1 MSILIL
7 QQTLAS
13 LFKRSSKNIVP
24 AKHLELLASMELR
37 WFEPAEAR
45 KLIEG
50 ALSMGLLEE
59 LEVGLK
65 PTFNYTSVIIPL
77 GFKPPKNLLDEL
89 SQEKDSLFIQLV
101 NHISIALGIEP
112 QKIIAEINNKQAKV
126 KEYLT
131 LEVLAILYG
140 QSHGINMDKFIPEVK
155 SKILSSSP

>member
-13 LFKRSSKNIVP
+13 LFKRISKNIVP
-24 AKHLELLASMELR
+24 AKDLELLASMELR

-45 KLIEG
+45 KLIEV
-50 ALSMGLLEE
+50 AISMSLLEE
-59 LEVGLK
+59 LGSGLK
-65 PTFNYTSVIIPL
+65 TTFDYTSITIPL

-89 SQEKDSLFIQLV
+89 SHERESLFVQMV
-101 NHISIALGIEP
+101 NHINITSGIER
-112 QKIIAEINNKQAKV
+112 QKIIAEINDKQAKV